1 MMLSWVEAR
10 EAMLMAFSSLR
21 SNKFRAGLTIL
32 GVMIGVSSVIALAS
46 IVNGLNGA
54 LNEEIDSWGSN
65 SIYVTKLPFDV
76 DWDELSE
83 EDRNRPPITEGEA
96 TAILENCP
104 SIVGVA
110 PQNFYFKPGGNEVK
124 YGSKKASRPSL
135 FGTWPAY
142 PRVVNQNLAQGRFFS
157 ELEENSRAMVCVI
170 GSQMSEALFEGDNAI
185 NKEIRVNGD
194 LFTVVGVL
202 QEKKANFDDGG
213 GDNNAIIVP
222 LSTFSKLHPWEE
234 ELFLI
239 AQAES
244 AAKLALA
251 QEEII
256 NALRV
261 YRQVPFAKNNN
272 FNLSTQENV
281 KEMIGNITDYLYI
294 AMIVITSV
302 GLMVGGIGVM
312 NIMLVS
318 VTERTREI
326 GVRKAVGAKKS
337 NIIFQFLTE
346 AVTLSGAGGVVGIIL
361 GIILG
366 LSINALAG
374 FPLGISVFWVIIGFS
389 VAVSVGLISGLYPA
403 YRAANLD
410 PIESLRYE

>member
-1 MMLSWVEAR
+1 MSWTEAR
-10 EAMLMAFSSLR
+10 EAMLMAFGSLR

-32 GVMIGVSSVIALAS
+32 GVMIGVCSVITFAS
-46 IVNGLNGA
+46 VINGLNGA
-54 LNEEIDSWGSN
+54 LNEQIDSWGGN
-65 SIYVTKLPFDV
+65 SIYITKLPFNV

-83 EDRNRPPITEGEA
+83 EDRNRPAITEGEA
-96 TAILENCP
+96 RAILDNCP
-104 SIVGVA
+104 AISGVA

-124 YGSKKASRPSL
+124 YGSNKASRPNL

-142 PRVVNQNLAQGRFFS
+142 PRVVNQEMSEGRFFS
-157 ELEENSRAMVCVI
+157 DMEENSRAAVCVI
-170 GSQMSEALFEGDNAI
+170 GSKVSSALFEGGSAVG
-185 NKEIRVNGD
+185 KEIRINGN
-194 LFTVVGVL
+194 LFLVIGVFE
-202 QEKKANFDDGG
+202 EKKANFDEGD
-213 GDNNAIIVP
+213 GDNNAVAIP

-244 AAKLALA
+244 KEKMETAK
-251 QEEII
+251 EEII

-261 YRQVPFAKNNN
+261 YRQVPFNKVNN
-272 FNLSTQENV
+272 FHLSTQDTV
-281 KEMIGNITDYLYI
+281 KDMVANFTKWIYIG
-294 AMIVITSV
+294 MMVITSV

-326 GVRKAVGAKKS
+326 GIRKAVGAKKA

-346 AVTLSGAGGVVGIIL
+346 AITLSGTGGVVGIVVGVIL
-361 GIILG
+361 GV
-366 LSINALAG
+366 SINALIG
-374 FPLGISVFWVIIGFS
+374 FPLGISLFWIIIGFT
-389 VAVSVGLISGLYPA
+389 VAVSVGLVSGLYPA